1 MRAIAAPHLLWKTG
15 DIARVRMHY
24 ERLSALDTSFL
35 VQEGRFTYM
44 HIASTGIFTPEST
57 AAVGSTAGVDI
68 ERVRRYFASRLHLVP
83 RYRQR
88 LAYVPLTNDPVW
100 VDDDRFDLAYHVRHV
115 SLPRPGNDEQLRQL
129 VARVIERQ
137 LDRKRPLW
145 ECWFIEGLG
154 DEPSRGRFAMVTKVH
169 HCMVDGIG
177 GVDLLAAI
185 LTMAPTHSV
194 GAAEPWSPR
203 PAPDDRSLAREEAT
217 RRTRVLFGALT
228 GARTASA
235 PNSSLA
241 GTVKDFAASA
251 WSLARTGLQRPAK
264 LPFNGMIGPHRRIEW
279 LGHPI
284 DEVKAVRHGLGG
296 SLNDVVLATV
306 AGAMHRFLGTIDVDV
321 REASLRAAIPVS
333 VRTADQR
340 GSAGNRVSV
349 WLADLPV
356 SERDPWR
363 RLTAVRTVTENL
375 RQTQQA
381 ENAHALAEVAEWTGA
396 NLLGIALRVLNSTQP
411 FNVVVTNVPGPPMP
425 LYLMD
430 ARMDTIYPHLPL
442 FEGQGLGI
450 ALLSYAGHLTWGLA
464 GDWDLIPDLDRL
476 RDALTESHVELV
488 RLART
493 VDGNARS
500 DRPLAEAIRKN
511 GSGVEQR
518 IGVVRGGGRP
528 RHP

>member
-1 MRAIAAPHLLWKTG
+1 
-15 DIARVRMHY
+15 MHY

-44 HIASTGIFTPEST
+44 HIASTGIFTPEPT
-57 AAVGSTAGVDI
+57 AAVGGTVGVDI

-88 LAYVPLTNDPVW
+88 LAYVPVTNDPVW

-154 DEPSRGRFAMVTKVH
+154 DEHSRGRFAMVTKVH

-185 LTMAPTHSV
+185 LTMAPGRPNAPNAPNAGI

-217 RRTRVLFGALT
+217 RRTRALFGALT
-228 GARTASA
+228 GMRSA
-235 PNSSLA
+235 GAQSGSLA
-241 GTVKDFAASA
+241 STVKDFASSA
-251 WSLARTGLQRPAK
+251 WSLARTGLQRPTK
-264 LPFNGMIGPHRRIEW
+264 LPFNGTIGPHRRIEW
-279 LGHPI
+279 LGSPI
-284 DEVKAVRHGLGG
+284 DEVKAVSHGLGG
-296 SLNDVVLATV
+296 TLNDVVLATV
-306 AGAMHRFLGTIDVDV
+306 AGAMHHFLGTIDVNV

-340 GSAGNRVSV
+340 GSAGNRVSA

-363 RLTAVRTVTENL
+363 RLTAIRAVTENL
-375 RQTQQA
+375 RQTHQA

-464 GDWDLIPDLDRL
+464 GDWDLIPKLDRL
-476 RDALTESHVELV
+476 RDALIDSHSELV

-493 VDGNARS
+493 VDSSARS
-500 DRPLAEAIRKN
+500 DRPLAEAVGKN
-511 GSGVEQR
+511 RSGVEKR
-518 IGVVRGGGRP
+518 IRIVRGGGPP